1 MGSNRRRYV
10 AGVTFGDLDTLSN
23 PEPAWVQ
30 LYAVLKAAIEDGTYP
45 PRTPMP
51 SVRQIREESGLARG
65 TIAKAFDR
73 LRDEG
78 LIIMIPGR
86 GAFVS
91 RRLCQAAGRYRVRA
105 AKIPAPEPGS
115 RGDLMQVTQVH
126 VSRTANLLSGTA
138 LDGHDPLVSSS

>member
-1 MGSNRRRYV
+1 M
-10 AGVTFGDLDTLSN
+10 TFGDLDTLSN

-91 RRLCQAAGRYRVRA
+91 RRLCQAAGHYRA
-105 AKIPAPEPGS
+105 AQQRSPRRNRARAGIS
-115 RGDLMQVTQVH
+115 CR
-126 VSRTANLLSGTA
+126 
-138 LDGHDPLVSSS
+138 